1 MNGHNLGSAPA
12 RGADPLC
19 QFIFRAWMQEFIV
32 DSKIQSLL
40 GFYVIDLRL
49 QGTSFSS
56 AISAVIGS
64 SVISLP
70 NQNIYIFIPDP
81 GSDV

>member
-1 MNGHNLGSAPA
+1 
-12 RGADPLC
+12 
-19 QFIFRAWMQEFIV
+19 MQEFIV

-56 AISAVIGS
+56 AVSAVIGS

-81 GSDV
+81 GSDVWFV